1 MSVSNNRTTEEAV
14 IRELLKNWARAV
26 RATHVGSSASSKEG
40 NMKKFSVALGFL
52 AFFVGSV
59 VYGRDEAGHAG
70 DTGQTVVRP
79 DAITWEPSPPGLPPG
94 SQMRVLIG
102 DPSKP
107 GVPYVLRAKLPDGYT
122 VPPHWHPSD
131 ESVTV
136 LKGVLLIGR
145 GEKLDPSKT
154 EELPASSFWHM
165 PRTMHHFVMAK
176 GETIIRVHGM
186 GPFGIHYVNPADDP
200 RKKEPKQ

>member
-1 MSVSNNRTTEEAV
+1 MSVGNNRTTEEAV

-40 NMKKFSVALGFL
+40 NMKKFSVVLGFL

-79 DAITWEPSPPGLPPG
+79 DAITWGPSPPGLPPG

-102 DPSKP
+102 DPSADSQELVCN
-107 GVPYVLRAKLPDGYT
+107 G
-122 VPPHWHPSD
+122 S
-131 ESVTV
+131 
-136 LKGVLLIGR
+136 LL
-145 GEKLDPSKT
+145 
-154 EELPASSFWHM
+154 
-165 PRTMHHFVMAK
+165 
-176 GETIIRVHGM
+176 
-186 GPFGIHYVNPADDP
+186 
-200 RKKEPKQ
+200 